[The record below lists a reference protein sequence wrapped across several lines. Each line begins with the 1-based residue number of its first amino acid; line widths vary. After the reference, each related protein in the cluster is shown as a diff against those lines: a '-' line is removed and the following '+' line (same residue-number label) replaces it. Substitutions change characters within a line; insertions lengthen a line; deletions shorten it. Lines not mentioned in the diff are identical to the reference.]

1 MYVCVCMY
9 THTYI
14 YSQKPVLFYD
24 LNFYIFRE
32 HSIHTIIEFS
42 LTQLL
47 LLRIYTLLY
56 RSNSLMLN
64 AA

>member
-42 LTQLL
+42 
-47 LLRIYTLLY
+47 
-56 RSNSLMLN
+56 SFNSTFAFEDLHIAL
-64 AA
+64 